1 MNVRKPTGIYLGMIP
16 DEELKVIRDCTN
28 KGWVLGSDY
37 FKEKVEKLT
46 SRRAQP
52 KPKGRPKKIE
62 SRV

>member
-1 MNVRKPTGIYLGMIP
+1 M
-16 DEELKVIRDCTN
+16 DIRDCTN

-52 KPKGRPKKIE
+52 KPKGRPKKVG